1 MVVKDLTLKQRAA
14 EREMHRLAFKKNME
28 RSKENI
34 DANLAFK
41 VVGKR
46 GYRREILVPLRD
58 GEFISEEG

>member
-1 MVVKDLTLKQRAA
+1 
-14 EREMHRLAFKKNME
+14 MHRLAFKKNME

-46 GYRREILVPLRD
+46 GYKREILAPLMD
-58 GEFISEEG
+58 GEFISEEGEVTWDRGAETTIPR

>member
-1 MVVKDLTLKQRAA
+1 
-14 EREMHRLAFKKNME
+14 MHRLAFKKNME